1 MGPGS
6 FEWPQMI
13 AETLNRLPGVPP
25 SAATSCTVFWGQATW
40 AKSIDGR
47 NSQVVE
53 VRFFGGLSVE
63 ETAEVLHVSPDTIKR
78 NWRLGKLWL
87 LREIEREGA

>member
-1 MGPGS
+1 
-6 FEWPQMI
+6 MI
-13 AETLNRLPGVPP
+13 AETPQPTARGTALGRYVVHSLL
-25 SAATSCTVFWGQATW
+25 GQATW

-53 VRFFGGLSVE
+53 MRFFGGLSVE
-63 ETAEVLHVSPDTIKR
+63 ETAEVLHASPDTIER